1 MTPDRTVDPRLGL
14 AHYRGVVR
22 DLPAGTVTFLF
33 TDVEGSTRLLH
44 ELGAERYATALQEHR
59 RLLREAF
66 ERHGGFEV
74 GTEGDSFF
82 VVFENAAG
90 AVAAAEEA
98 QLALAGGPI
107 RVRMGLHTGTP
118 NLAEAGYVGEDVHL
132 GARIAAAGHGG
143 QVLLSWATR
152 AAQNSDVLELG
163 EHRLKDFEEAVAI
176 FQLGQELFPPLNTIS
191 NTNLPRPASSFYS
204 AGSGR

>member
-82 VVFENAAG
+82 VVFESAAG

-107 RVRMGLHTGTP
+107 RVRMGVGTGRAP
-118 NLAEAGYVGEDVHL
+118 LVE
-132 GARIAAAGHGG
+132 GG
-143 QVLLSWATR
+143 
-152 AAQNSDVLELG
+152 
-163 EHRLKDFEEAVAI
+163 
-176 FQLGQELFPPLNTIS
+176 
-191 NTNLPRPASSFYS
+191 
-204 AGSGR
+204 